1 MTKIAVVG
9 FGFMGRMHYGNWKRI
24 PGARVAAIGE
34 VGLTGEVRSV
44 SHLGQRLSEVQRLG
58 FESCIIPKLHADRLA
73 EMKGLKLIP
82 VQNIADALR
91 AIARS

>member
-1 MTKIAVVG
+1 MKKLFAAILALASSYLD
-9 FGFMGRMHYGNWKRI
+9 RPI
-24 PGARVAAIGE
+24 GARVAAIGE